1 MQTVRRA
8 VVAGLSAQLLLL
20 TALAVTVGLGPAGWV
35 LGVASGLVVN
45 LGLLLARLRAGDE
58 LLPPA
63 DWVTLA
69 RATLVGG
76 LAALV
81 ADSFDR
87 PVPVSVMVG
96 LSAVALALDAVDG
109 RVARRTGTASAVG
122 ARFDMEVD
130 AFAILVLSVYD
141 VRLVG
146 GWVLLIGAARYLFV
160 GAGWLWPWL
169 REPAPRRYWCKV
181 VAAIQGIALTVVLT
195 GLLPRRLAGLVLL
208 IALALL
214 AESFGRDVWW
224 LIRHRPRVR
233 SVVPQRRRI
242 VAAAVTVGAFGLVWF
257 ALVAPDQPSQ
267 LSLSS
272 LLRVPVEAIV
282 AVAVVLVLPA
292 RPGRWLAVGFGTVLG
307 VLTLVKV
314 LDLGFYAA
322 LDRPFNP
329 VSDWSY
335 LGPAV
340 GVLDDSIG
348 RAGTVAVLLLA
359 SVVVLA
365 LLVLLPLATRRLGVR
380 MVRRRPTSA
389 RFAAAAAVLW
399 MVGVVV
405 GLQVGPGSPVAAAE
419 ATELAVD
426 HARGIRSSLAD
437 QPGFAAAI
445 AHDPVGITPGGQL
458 LTRLRG
464 KDVVIAFVESYGRV
478 AVQGSAFS
486 PGVDAVLDA
495 GTDRLA
501 AAGFSARSGFLTSPT
516 FGGISW
522 LAHST
527 LESGLWVDSQLRYDQ
542 LIASNRFTLALA
554 FHQAGWRTV
563 ADDAANY
570 RDWPEG
576 KRFYH
581 YDQIYD
587 AHNVGYR
594 GPSFSYA
601 NMPDQYILSAF
612 QRNELTPGHTPVMAE
627 IDLVSSHTPWAPLPS
642 MVSWSLV
649 GDGTV
654 FGPQPA
660 AGDQPAAVWSSAAR
674 VGTAYGQSI
683 QYSLTALVSW
693 VAQVN
698 DPNLVMVVLG
708 DHQPATVVSGSGVSG
723 TNPDHDVPVS
733 IIAHDPGVLSRI
745 SGWGWQPGLH
755 PSPSAPTSGMD
766 TFRDRFLSAF
776 GPST

>member
-20 TALAVTVGLGPAGWV
+20 AVLAATVGLGPAGWV

-87 PVPVSVMVG
+87 PVPVPVMVW

-181 VAAIQGIALTVVLT
+181 VAAVQGIALTLVLT
-195 GLLPRRLAGLVLL
+195 GLLPLWLAGSVLL
-208 IALALL
+208 VALALL

-224 LIRHRPRVR
+224 LIRHRPRVQ

-267 LSLSS
+267 LSLAS

-282 AVAVVLVLPA
+282 VVAVVLVLPP

-307 VLTLVKV
+307 VLALVKV

-389 RFAAAAAVLW
+389 RFAVAAAVLW
-399 MVGVVV
+399 MIGVVV

-426 HARGIRSSLAD
+426 HARDIRSSLAD

-464 KDVVIAFVESYGRV
+464 KDVIVAFVESYGQV

-495 GTDRLA
+495 GTARLA
-501 AAGFSARSGFLTSPT
+501 GAGFSARSAFLTSPT

-542 LIASNRFTLALA
+542 LIASSRFTLALA

-683 QYSLTALVSW
+683 QYSLTALISW
-693 VAQVN
+693 VTQVN

-708 DHQPATVVSGSGVSG
+708 DHQPATVVSGD
-723 TNPDHDVPVS
+723 NPDHDVPVS
-733 IIAHDPGVLSRI
+733 IIAHDPAVLSRI

-755 PSPSAPTSGMD
+755 PSPSAPVSGMD
-766 TFRDRFLSAF
+766 TFRDRFLAAF